1 MYIHKKHDF
10 GRKNAVRVPRYT
22 ISALLEAQENPY
34 LKGIEDELLLLLLL
48 PPHLKEGAEQSF
60 PESI

>member
-1 MYIHKKHDF
+1 MCIHKKHDF

-34 LKGIEDELLLLLLL
+34 LKGIEDELLLLLL
-48 PPHLKEGAEQSF
+48 PPHLKEGAEQSL